1 MAGGTSMKSF
11 ASAYAQANGLLPNS
25 SPAKGGR
32 NKHGAKKTNVDGITF
47 HSRTEARFYTRL
59 NMLLKARQLVKLE
72 LQPKFMLQE
81 EFIDGI
87 GEKHKPIYYVAD
99 FKVTFPDGRTKVYD
113 TKGDKTPDYVLKK
126 KMFIFRYRDEV
137 FEEVFFPDE
146 HPVVPDPLLLDKIL
160 EIRSAAKQR
169 STEWENKYIKK

>member
-1 MAGGTSMKSF
+1 MREF
-11 ASAYAQANGLLPNS
+11 ASSYAKSKGLLPKDTSAPN
-25 SPAKGGR
+25 GR

-47 HSRTEARFYTRL
+47 HSRTEARFYVRL
-59 NMLLKARQLVKLE
+59 NMLLKARQLTNLE

-81 EFIDGI
+81 EFVDGI

-126 KMFIFRYRDEV
+126 KMFIYGHRNEV
-137 FEEVFFPDE
+137 FEEVFSPDE
-146 HPVVPDPLLLDKIL
+146 HPVIPEPLSLEKVL

-169 STEWENKYIKK
+169 SLEWENKYIKKK